1 LASEFGWTYPE
12 IDAMRMR
19 DVDGIVPCGASATAC
34 PSDEPVE
41 PEHISEEDWQRLTR
55 KYSAAAEST
64 RNRNPFT

>member
-1 LASEFGWTYPE
+1 LAGEFGWTYPE

-19 DVDGIVPCGASATAC
+19 DVDGIIAVWRERDGA

-55 KYSAAAEST
+55 KYSAAAEGT